1 MAQPRVVAGMS
12 GDRGDL
18 REAWNRFYRSSA
30 EPAIRE
36 LLEAYP
42 QERSLEVDVLDLYEF
57 DESFTR
63 GLFSHPDRYLTA
75 GADALRALNDTF
87 NRVNVRLTNHPG
99 LLGIGS
105 LRARH
110 VSELV
115 TVEGVV
121 GAVDPVQATAST
133 GGFGCDRCGHRV
145 ERRARRRVE
154 TPTRCGECGAVDSF
168 RLDFDRS
175 TFVDVQR
182 LELEA
187 VAENQR
193 GDAPGPSSDTVIDD
207 DLVGSVSA
215 GDRLLVTGVLR
226 LEGQGRSGR
235 FDFYLEANAIDEEP
249 GEAPREPGDVS
260 NELQEA
266 IQSRWELLT
275 DL

>member
-1 MAQPRVVAGMS
+1 MP
-12 GDRGDL
+12 GDRGEL
-18 REAWNRFYRSSA
+18 RDAWNQFYRSSA

-36 LLEAYP
+36 LLDAYP

-63 GLFSHPDRYLTA
+63 GLFSHPDRYLAA
-75 GADALRALNDTF
+75 GAEALRGLNDTF

-99 LLGIGS
+99 LLGIAS
-105 LRARH
+105 LRSRH

-133 GGFGCDRCGHRV
+133 GVFGCERCGHRV
-145 ERRARRRVE
+145 ERRARRRVA
-154 TPTRCGECGAVDSF
+154 TPSRCGECGAVDSF

-187 VAENQR
+187 PAEGRR
-193 GDAPGPSSDTVIDD
+193 GDGPSASIDTVIDD
-207 DLVGSVSA
+207 DLVGTVSA
-215 GDRLLVTGVLR
+215 GDRLLVTGVVR
-226 LEGQGRSGR
+226 LESQGEAGR

-249 GEAPREPGDVS
+249 GEVPTESSDVS
-260 NELQEA
+260 TELQEA